1 MTKYI
6 PLLLLAFLLLS
17 SCAGPDAE
25 PVSLTGSWETTNPDT
40 VDMRA
45 VVSDGMIEILWVD
58 GDTNALYWLGTVPV
72 NVMSGDTFTSEGD
85 TDAMRKSLLGSLS
98 ETKEITYADG
108 TLSLD
113 LTAMGVTQTL
123 YFERV

>member
-6 PLLLLAFLLLS
+6 PLLLLAFLLLF
-17 SCAGPDAE
+17 SCAGPDTE

-45 VVSDGMIEILWVD
+45 AVSDGMIEIVWVD
-58 GDTNALYWLGTVPV
+58 GNTSALYWLGTVPV

-85 TDAMRKSLLGSLS
+85 TDAMKKSLLGSLN
-98 ETKEITYADG
+98 ETKKITYADG